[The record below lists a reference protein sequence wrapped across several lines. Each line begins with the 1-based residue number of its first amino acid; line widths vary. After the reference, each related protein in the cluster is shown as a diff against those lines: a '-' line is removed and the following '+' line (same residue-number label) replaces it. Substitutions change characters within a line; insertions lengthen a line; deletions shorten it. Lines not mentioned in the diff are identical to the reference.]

1 MIITCP
7 NCALPLYIEAVQCGI
22 FRCGVF
28 RSNGEPI
35 PPHAPQTECEYYV
48 NNQLIYGCGSP
59 FQYNG
64 VGAPLICDYI

>member
-59 FQYNG
+59 FQFNG
-64 VGAPLICDYI
+64 VDAPVICDYI

>member
-7 NCALPLYIEAVQCGI
+7 NCALPLYIESIQCGI

-48 NNQLIYGCGSP
+48 NNVLIYGCGSP
-59 FQYNG
+59 FKYNG
-64 VGAPLICDYI
+64 VDAPLICDYI